1 MPAAGRRTEPERSKS
16 SDMVV
21 PQRIKKRFRCSG
33 GSSEMC
39 VESQYKRTY
48 EEIGT
53 IKEKLSLEEKR

>member
-1 MPAAGRRTEPERSKS
+1 
-16 SDMVV
+16 V
-21 PQRIKKRFRCSG
+21 PQRIKKGFRCSG

-53 IKEKLSLEEKR
+53 TKEKLSLEKSVNI